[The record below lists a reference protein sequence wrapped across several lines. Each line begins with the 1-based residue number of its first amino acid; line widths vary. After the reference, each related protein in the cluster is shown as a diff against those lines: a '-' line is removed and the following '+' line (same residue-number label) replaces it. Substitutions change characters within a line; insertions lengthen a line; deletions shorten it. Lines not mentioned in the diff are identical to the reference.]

1 MTMCTMICS
10 FLTMSNY
17 RLDAKLVICTCM
29 ITLMARLTPTEAVAA
44 IPTDSTASFISAL
57 A

>member
-29 ITLMARLTPTEAVAA
+29 ITLMARFTPTEAVAA